1 MFGGGAWARAK
12 GPPGN
17 LLPPPGC
24 TPLPQFGCS
33 LGTNPLSAPIL
44 SDVGPP
50 WDAASMGH

>member
-1 MFGGGAWARAK
+1 MLGGGTWARAK

-17 LLPPPGC
+17 PLPLPGC